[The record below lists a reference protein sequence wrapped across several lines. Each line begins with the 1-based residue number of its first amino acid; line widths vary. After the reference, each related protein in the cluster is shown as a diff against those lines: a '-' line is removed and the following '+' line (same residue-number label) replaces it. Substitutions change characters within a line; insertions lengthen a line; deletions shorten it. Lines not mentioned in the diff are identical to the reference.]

1 MSIRTANGRTVTK
14 PNLHIAIIGGGISG
28 LSTAWYLQ
36 QAQYRGLGVT
46 YTVLEAG
53 NRWGGKV
60 LTEFV
65 PDYAPEPFIIEG
77 GPDSFLAMQKPW
89 ALQLARELGLED
101 QLMSTNDDRRT
112 VYVLVNGKLTPMP
125 DGIYLIAPTRIMPFI
140 KTPLFSPLGKLR
152 MALDFI
158 MPKGNPQ
165 EDESL
170 GDFIGRRMGREAVD
184 KLAEPLMAGIYNADP
199 YKLSIQATFP
209 RFVAMEQDH
218 GSLIRGML
226 AGTRARQ
233 ERTQKHQ
240 PVVRKV
246 GAFVT
251 FYKGTEV
258 IIGELANQLTGDM
271 RLNTAVTG
279 IQRIEDDS
287 YDLTLDDGTMLNAH
301 QVVMA
306 IPAYRAAELL
316 EPMTPGA
323 GKLLNEIRYVDTGT
337 ITLAYKAD
345 ELDHPL
351 DGFGVVIPISE
362 GRKVNALTWTSTKFD
377 HRAPKGYK
385 LIRAFVGGSRTPEM
399 VAKPDEEVLQIV
411 RNELQ
416 DIMGVTAEPLFH
428 RIYRWPQ
435 STPQYDVGHLSRV
448 EAIESRLPFG
458 IFLTGSPYRGI
469 GMPDCVRQGKQTA
482 ENIIEFMKAESPTL

>member
-1 MSIRTANGRTVTK
+1 MSTRTTNGRSVTR
-14 PNLHIAIIGGGISG
+14 PNLHVAIIGGGISG

-36 QAQYRGLGVT
+36 QAQNRGIGVT

-65 PDYAPEPFIIEG
+65 QDYAPEPFIIEG

-101 QLMSTNDDRRT
+101 QLMSTNDERRT

-125 DGIYLIAPTRIMPFI
+125 DGIYLIAPTRILPFI
-140 KTPLFSPLGKLR
+140 MTRLFSPLGKLR

-158 MPKGNPQ
+158 LPKGNPNV
-165 EDESL
+165 DESL

-209 RFVAMEQDH
+209 RFVAMEQKY

-226 AGTRARQ
+226 AGTKARQ
-233 ERTQKHQ
+233 SAQEQSSESPR
-240 PVVRKV
+240 V
-246 GAFVT
+246 GAFAT
-251 FYKGTEV
+251 FYQGTEV
-258 IIGELANQLTGDM
+258 IINELARQLTGDM

-279 IQRIEDDS
+279 IERIEDDS
-287 YDLTLDDGTMLNAH
+287 YDLALDDGTMLNAH

-306 IPAYRAAELL
+306 IPAYTAAELI
-316 EPMTPGA
+316 EPMVPGA
-323 GKLLNEIRYVDTGT
+323 AARLNEIRYVDTGT
-337 ITLAYKAD
+337 ITLAYKTD
-345 ELDHPL
+345 ELNHPL

-362 GRKVNALTWTSTKFD
+362 DRNVNALTWTSTKFD
-377 HRAPKGYK
+377 HRAPEGYK
-385 LIRAFVGGSRTPEM
+385 LIRAFMGGSRTPEM
-399 VAKPDEEVLQIV
+399 VTKPDDEVVQIV

-435 STPQYDVGHLSRV
+435 STPQYDVGHLEHI

-469 GMPDCVRQGKQTA
+469 GMPDCVKQGKQTA
-482 ENIIEFMKAESPTL
+482 ETIAEFMKAESPTL

>member
-1 MSIRTANGRTVTK
+1 MTIRTSNGRTVTK
-14 PNLHIAIIGGGISG
+14 PNLHVAIIGGGISG

-46 YTVLEAG
+46 YTVLEAS

-65 PDYAPEPFIIEG
+65 QDVAPEPFIIEG
-77 GPDSFLAMQKPW
+77 GPDSFLALQKPW

-101 QLMSTNDDRRT
+101 RLMSTNDDRRT
-112 VYVLVNGKLTPMP
+112 IYVLVNGKLVPMP
-125 DGIYLIAPTRIMPFI
+125 DGIYLIAPTRIMPFAR
-140 KTPLFSPLGKLR
+140 TALFSPFGKLR

-158 MPKGNPQ
+158 LPKGNPTV
-165 EDESL
+165 DESL
-170 GDFIGRRMGREAVD
+170 GNFIGRRMGREAVD

-209 RFVAMEQDH
+209 RFVEMEQKY
-218 GSLIRGML
+218 GGLILGML
-226 AGTRARQ
+226 AGNKMRQ
-233 ERTQKHQ
+233 EMTQEH
-240 PVVRKV
+240 PAESRKV
-246 GAFVT
+246 GMFVT
-251 FYKGTEV
+251 FYQGTEV
-258 IIGELANQLTGDM
+258 IIGELVSQLTGDM

-279 IQRIEDDS
+279 IERIEDDS
-287 YDLTLDDGTMLNAH
+287 YDLMLDDGTVLNAH

-306 IPAYRAAELL
+306 VPAYTAAELL
-316 EPMTPGA
+316 EPMTAGA
-323 GKLLNEIRYVDTGT
+323 ARILNEIRYVDTGT
-337 ITLAYKAD
+337 ITLAYEAG
-345 ELDHPL
+345 ELNHPL

-362 GRKVNALTWTSTKFD
+362 RRNINALTWTSTKFD
-377 HRAPKGYK
+377 HRAPEGYQ

-399 VAKPDEEVLQIV
+399 VNKPDEEILQIV
-411 RNELQ
+411 RNELHE
-416 DIMGVTAEPLFH
+416 IMDVTAEPIFH

-435 STPQYDVGHLSRV
+435 STPQYDVGHLERV

-469 GMPDCVRQGKQTA
+469 GMPDCVKQGKQTA
-482 ENIIEFMKAESPTL
+482 DTIIEFMKAESPTL